1 MSGIFCQYN
10 DQAGGWRDSR
20 GIIVKCKHYSDV
32 KLDTCS
38 WNQNITEFTRYIKIQ
53 HHLYPGSSQKSREES
68 SVKLLVVILK
78 IGTPGVH
85 VSTARESEMCYS
97 FGTSVGDVT
106 RLNVANA
113 VRFSLYIWLIWK
125 FLIKGRALPLP

>member
-1 MSGIFCQYN
+1 MFSVPAQPEKIPDLQIFFIFYSSKN
-10 DQAGGWRDSR
+10 PSKFN
-20 GIIVKCKHYSDV
+20 VK
-32 KLDTCS
+32 
-38 WNQNITEFTRYIKIQ
+38 NPQNN
-53 HHLYPGSSQKSREES
+53 
-68 SVKLLVVILK
+68 VLLVVILK

-85 VSTARESEMCYS
+85 VSTARESDMCYS

-106 RLNVANA
+106 RLNVANV